1 MLISNQTVDSAVQRY
16 LNTINF
22 ARSTPV
28 STAER
33 TNWFDFARGL
43 AAIVDWSDVVEVWSC
58 RSGQNSGAGT
68 TVYGLK
74 LALNGTMQGSPSW
87 QSNGI
92 RRAPGANSYV
102 ALDGLDVA
110 AFGKFSIGGVTRIDA
125 FTAQSHWALCDFRAP
140 SANASD
146 GSTATIQVYCDA
158 NSNHVRLATYN
169 MTGGDVIRHRDQLN
183 GPGSIVGAGFVR
195 LFGSIG
201 PSSSFPRTMIRNGVE
216 VGGDGGTGTAMV
228 NGGSN
233 TGGLLRSQVGS
244 TGWDA
249 TLAFAF
255 MISTNLSTVQLQSLD
270 ALYATTLGKELT

>member
-16 LNTINF
+16 LNTINS
-22 ARSTPV
+22 ARPTPIA
-28 STAER
+28 TAER

-43 AAIVDWSDVVEVWSC
+43 ASIVDWNDVVEVWSC
-58 RSGQNSGAGT
+58 RSTQNSGAGT

-92 RRAPGANSYV
+92 RRAPGVNSYV
-102 ALDGLDVA
+102 LLDGLNVA

-125 FTAQSHWALCDFRAP
+125 FTPLSHWALCDFRAP
-140 SANASD
+140 TANASD

-158 NSNHVRLATYN
+158 NSNHVRLATYQ
-169 MTGGDVIRHRDQLN
+169 MTGGDTVRYRDQMN
-183 GPGSIVGAGFVR
+183 SPGSIVGAGFVR
-195 LFGSIG
+195 LFGSVG
-201 PSSSFPRTMIRNGVE
+201 PSPSFPRTMLRNGAS
-216 VGGDGGTGTAMV
+216 VGIDGGTGTAMA
-228 NGGSN
+228 NGANNS
-233 TGGLLRSQVGS
+233 GGLLRSQFAS

-255 MISTNLSTVQLQSLD
+255 LISTDLSTAQLQSLD
-270 ALYATTLGKELT
+270 ALYTATLGKDLS